1 MRTSIA
7 SPSRGGSIDPPAARP
22 RSKPIIPPNLGS
34 RYISWPDPAPG
45 FLIDTLT
52 IRNRRN
58 SLKTKDG
65 GHF

>member
-7 SPSRGGSIDPPAARP
+7 NPSRGGFTDPPAVRP
-22 RSKPIIPPNLGS
+22 RSKPIIRPNLGS
-34 RYISWPDPAPG
+34 RYISFPHRSPEL
-45 FLIDTLT
+45 LIDTLT

-65 GHF
+65 GNF